1 VPDVASRA
9 LGQSS
14 MTIDGYCARGMPVV
28 ARAGHVEFSSDAPPH
43 THVVRGAAELAA
55 AMVAAADEPL
65 GHAEERVDRA
75 ADRAPGTGA
84 PTPGW
89 TPRWVIVWPC
99 DGCVAVMNS

>member
-1 VPDVASRA
+1 MPDVASRA

-75 ADRAPGTGA
+75 ADRTWDRRTDAWLDAALGDRLA
-84 PTPGW
+84 
-89 TPRWVIVWPC
+89 C